1 MCFILS
7 FTPFDLVDFLLDL
20 QGLEII
26 EFWFMRLKFGVEF
39 VLAAL
44 FLCRKGAKQ
53 AKLSTSAG
61 LDELIALVD

>member
-1 MCFILS
+1 LILS
-7 FTPFDLVDFLLDL
+7 FTPFNLVDFLLDF

-44 FLCRKGAKQ
+44 FLCRYRTCGK
-53 AKLSTSAG
+53 
-61 LDELIALVD
+61 ERNRRN